1 MTDGDLAAALAAA
14 DLRVLVVCLFH
25 MTGDRKWLEPPYRPV
40 RDVRLI
46 ADPDAGFDPAVGA
59 EIRRAAHEWLSGQ
72 SCSPAVDDPGAD
84 SFAEMVSVF
93 HGETVPDEYI
103 PLIRQDMG
111 FEHNDVDWP
120 HDEVPVDRPD
130 VIIVGAGVS
139 GVCLAAKLRRLGI
152 DHRVFEKN
160 ADVGGTWFENRYPGC
175 GVDTPNHFYSY
186 SFAPNS
192 QWKHF
197 FSPRD
202 ELQAYVED
210 CATAFGIRDRIEFD
224 TTVMG
229 ASWDSDS
236 KRWNVT
242 VRGLDGTDRVES
254 AAIFVAA
261 SGHFNQPTVAEF
273 PGQSEFAGEIFHTAR
288 WPDDAD
294 LIGKRVGI
302 VGTGAS
308 SMQVVPTIAG
318 EVDSL
323 TIFQRTPQWA
333 RPIPEYNLRV
343 ASESQWLFDHVPYY
357 DRWYR
362 FAQFWRYGDGLL
374 RFLKK
379 DPNWEYPDRSLNRI
393 NDRHR
398 QEMADYI
405 TDKLAS
411 HPELIDK
418 CTPTYPPFGKRILID
433 NGWFDTLCEPH
444 VELVTDGI
452 DRFTP
457 TGCLTA
463 DGAAHDLDVMIM
475 ATGFT
480 VTNLAARLN
489 VTGRNGRR
497 LADDWAH
504 ENPTAHLGITVPE
517 FPNFFVMY
525 GPNTNMGHGGSG
537 IWLAETQTHY
547 IVKCIVEM
555 VRNGLKAVEIRPE
568 VRRAYTDRVDEMHEQ
583 LIWTHE
589 GTRTYYRNRFGKVR
603 SPMPFRLVDY
613 WLMTRDPDFDDFVT
627 TGVDAAVDT
636 PVDAGRS

>member
-1 MTDGDLAAALAAA
+1 
-14 DLRVLVVCLFH
+14 
-25 MTGDRKWLEPPYRPV
+25 
-40 RDVRLI
+40 
-46 ADPDAGFDPAVGA
+46 
-59 EIRRAAHEWLSGQ
+59 
-72 SCSPAVDDPGAD
+72 
-84 SFAEMVSVF
+84 
-93 HGETVPDEYI
+93 
-103 PLIRQDMG
+103 MG
-111 FEHNDVDWP
+111 FEPNDVDWP
-120 HDEVPVDRPD
+120 DGDASENQHD

-152 DHRVFEKN
+152 GYRVFEKN
-160 ADVGGTWFENRYPGC
+160 AEVGGTWFENRYPGC

-192 QWKHF
+192 EWKHF

-202 ELQAYVED
+202 ELQTYVED

-224 TTVMG
+224 TAVTS
-229 ASWDSDS
+229 ASWDPDS
-236 KRWNVT
+236 SRWNVT
-242 VRGLDGTDRVES
+242 VRGPDGIERVET
-254 AAIFVAA
+254 AAVFVSA

-288 WPDDAD
+288 WPDNAN
-294 LIGKRVGI
+294 LAGKRVGI
-302 VGTGAS
+302 IGTGAS
-308 SMQVVPTIAG
+308 SMQVVPTIAS

-333 RPIPEYNLRV
+333 RPIPEYNLPV
-343 ASESQWLFDHVPYY
+343 VTESQWLFDNVPYY

-379 DPNWEYPDRSLNRI
+379 DPSWEHPDRSLNRI
-393 NDRHR
+393 NERHR
-398 QEMADYI
+398 VEMADYI
-405 TDKLAS
+405 AEKLS
-411 HPELIDK
+411 DRPDLIDK

-452 DRFTP
+452 DHFTP
-457 TGCLTA
+457 TGCVTA
-463 DGAAHDLDVMIM
+463 DGVAHELDVMIM

-547 IVKCIVEM
+547 ITKCIVNMADE
-555 VRNGLKAVEIRPE
+555 GVETVEVRPE
-568 VRRAYTDRVDEMHEQ
+568 VRRAYTERIDEMHEQ

-589 GTRTYYRNRFGKVR
+589 GTRTYYRNQFGKVR

-613 WLMTRDPDFDDFVT
+613 WLMTREPDFDDFIVT
-627 TGVDAAVDT
+627 AIESKAAAEPDV
-636 PVDAGRS
+636 VAS

>member
-1 MTDGDLAAALAAA
+1 MTDAGIAGSLVEA
-14 DLRVLVVCLFH
+14 DLRVLVMCLFH

-46 ADPDAGFDPAVGA
+46 ADPDAGFDEAVCA
-59 EIRRAAHEWLSGQ
+59 EIRQAAEDWLSLERRT
-72 SCSPAVDDPGAD
+72 PAVDDPGAD
-84 SFAEMVSVF
+84 GF
-93 HGETVPDEYI
+93 GELISIFLGEQVPAEYI
-103 PLIRQDMG
+103 ALIRQDMG
-111 FEHNDVDWP
+111 FEPNDVDWP
-120 HDEVPVDRPD
+120 DGDASENQHD

-152 DHRVFEKN
+152 DYRVFEKN

-192 QWKHF
+192 EWKHF

-210 CATAFGIRDRIEFD
+210 CATAFGIRDRIDFD
-224 TTVMG
+224 TAVTD
-229 ASWDSDS
+229 ASWDADS
-236 KRWNVT
+236 SRWNVT
-242 VRGLDGTDRVES
+242 VRGPDGIERVES
-254 AAIFVAA
+254 AAVFVSA

-273 PGQSEFAGEIFHTAR
+273 PGQDEFAGEIFHTAR

-294 LIGKRVGI
+294 LVGKRVGI
-302 VGTGAS
+302 IGTGAS

-318 EVDSL
+318 DVDSL
-323 TIFQRTPQWA
+323 TIFQRTAQWA
-333 RPIPEYNLRV
+333 RPIPEYNLPV
-343 ASESQWLFDHVPYY
+343 ATESQWLFDNVPYY

-379 DPNWEYPDRSLNRI
+379 DPSWEHPDRSLNRI
-393 NDRHR
+393 NERHR
-398 QEMADYI
+398 LEMAGYI
-405 TDKLAS
+405 AEKLS
-411 HPELIDK
+411 DRPDLIEK

-452 DRFTP
+452 DHFTP
-457 TGCLTA
+457 TGCVTA
-463 DGAAHDLDVMIM
+463 DGVAHELDVMIM

-489 VTGRNGRR
+489 VTGRDGRR

-504 ENPTAHLGITVPE
+504 ENPTAHLGITVPG

-547 IVKCIVEM
+547 ITKCIVEM
-555 VRNGLKAVEIRPE
+555 ADRGIQSVEVRPE
-568 VRRAYTDRVDEMHEQ
+568 VRQAYTERIDEMHEQ

-589 GTRTYYRNRFGKVR
+589 GTRTYYRNQFGKVR

-613 WLMTRDPDFDDFVT
+613 WLMTREPDFDDFVVT
-627 TGVDAAVDT
+627 SEAINEPDVVA
-636 PVDAGRS
+636 S

>member
-1 MTDGDLAAALAAA
+1 MTDADLTASLDEA
-14 DLRVLVVCLFH
+14 DLRVLVMCLFH

-46 ADPDAGFDPAVGA
+46 ADPNAGFDPTVCA
-59 EIRRAAHEWLSGQ
+59 EIRLAAHEWLSTPP
-72 SCSPAVDDPGAD
+72 CTPTVDDPGAG
-84 SFAEMVSVF
+84 SFGELVSIF
-93 HGETVPDEYI
+93 LGENVPSEYI

-111 FEHNDVDWP
+111 FEHNDIDWTY
-120 HDEVPVDRPD
+120 DDVPIDRPD
-130 VIIVGAGVS
+130 VMIVGAGVS

-152 DHRVFEKN
+152 DYRVFEKN

-192 QWKHF
+192 EWKHF

-224 TTVMG
+224 TEVTG
-229 ASWDSDS
+229 ASWDADS
-236 KRWNVT
+236 KRWNIT
-242 VRGLDGTDRVES
+242 VRGPDGAERVES

-273 PGQSEFAGEIFHTAR
+273 PGQSEFSGEIFHTAR
-288 WPDDAD
+288 WPADAD
-294 LIGKRVGI
+294 LSGKRVGI

-318 EVDSL
+318 DVEHL
-323 TIFQRTPQWA
+323 TIFQRTAQWA
-333 RPIPEYNLRV
+333 RPIPEYNLPV
-343 ASESQWLFDHVPYY
+343 ATESQWLFDHVPYY

-379 DPNWEYPDRSLNRI
+379 DPSWEHPDRSLNRI

-405 TDKLAS
+405 SDKLAS
-411 HPELIDK
+411 HPELIAK

-457 TGCLTA
+457 TGCVTT
-463 DGAAHDLDVMIM
+463 DGAAHELDVMIM

-480 VTNLAARLN
+480 VTNLAARLD

-504 ENPTAHLGITVPE
+504 DNPTAHLGITVPE

-555 VRNGLKAVEIRPE
+555 VRNRLSTVEVRPE
-568 VRRAYTDRVDEMHEQ
+568 VRRAYTDRVDEMHQQ

-613 WLMTRDPDFDDFVT
+613 WQMTRDPDFDDFVT
-627 TGVDAAVDT
+627 TDVTAVDT
-636 PVDAGRS
+636 RAEAVRS